1 MSTLLEEYGLIGDG
15 QTAAL
20 VSRRGAI
27 DWLCLPRFDSDACLA
42 ALLGEER
49 HGTWRIGPVA
59 EGWRT
64 TRRYL
69 PDTLILQTEF
79 ARGRNAV
86 LLTDFMPMRS
96 GSPTVVRIA
105 RGIGGQV
112 DCLFDLR
119 LRFDYGLI
127 SPWLRE
133 CADGSVQGVVGP
145 DLVTLRAS
153 VPVRVVD
160 GRIAADFTVSAGQ
173 TITFTLTHSSSAKPA
188 PAPLDPPKALAE
200 TEHFWRRWIGR
211 FDRPTN
217 WPTVT
222 RRSLITLKA
231 LVHQP
236 SGGLL
241 AAPTTSLPEAIG
253 GSLNWDYR
261 YCWLRDATFTVGALL
276 NAGYHDE
283 AIAWRDWMLRALAGQ
298 PDKLRT
304 MYRVDGGRHAEERE
318 VPWLPGYEG
327 SCPVRVGNGAA
338 NQEQTDIFGELI
350 DALHLMRQA
359 GIPNS
364 EHGVR
369 DRARAAGTTGADMAA
384 TRARLL
390 GGSGRGAPLYLRQGN
405 GLGRCR
411 PVPSRRPAARGR
423 LRCARAPSRASPA
436 DPRRSVRAWVRPCSR
451 AFRRFLRGS
460 HLDAS
465 LLLLAP
471 MGFLPV
477 NDPRMAATIEA
488 IARDLTENGLVLR
501 KPREQSPDEGAF
513 LPCTCWLADV
523 RAMQGRE
530 LEARRLLERVTGL
543 ANDVALLSEEYD
555 TARKRLCGNFPQ
567 ALSHLAV
574 LNTTLGLSG
583 PVLTARG
590 RLASVAASFFPSP
603 PALAGGEVG

>member
-1 MSTLLEEYGLIGDG
+1 MSTFLEEYGLIGDG

-20 VSRRGAI
+20 VSRQGAI

-42 ALLGEER
+42 ALLGEEQ

-79 ARGRNAV
+79 ARGRNVV

-96 GSPTVVRIA
+96 DAPTVVRIV

-112 DCLFDLR
+112 DLLFDLR

-153 VPVRVVD
+153 VPVRVAD
-160 GRIAADFTVSAGQ
+160 GRVAADFTVSAGQ
-173 TITFTLTHSSSAKPA
+173 TIAFTLTHGSSAKPA
-188 PAPLDPPKALAE
+188 PAPLDPAKALAE
-200 TEHFWRRWIGR
+200 TEHFWRQWIGR

-304 MYRVDGGRHAEERE
+304 MYRVDG
-318 VPWLPGYEG
+318 
-327 SCPVRVGNGAA
+327 
-338 NQEQTDIFGELI
+338 
-350 DALHLMRQA
+350 DAT
-359 GIPNS
+359 P
-364 EHGVR
+364 
-369 DRARAAGTTGADMAA
+369 
-384 TRARLL
+384 
-390 GGSGRGAPLYLRQGN
+390 
-405 GLGRCR
+405 
-411 PVPSRRPAARGR
+411 
-423 LRCARAPSRASPA
+423 
-436 DPRRSVRAWVRPCSR
+436 RSVRFPGCRDTRAPAPSGSATVPPTRSRPTFS
-451 AFRRFLRGS
+451 
-460 HLDAS
+460 
-465 LLLLAP
+465 
-471 MGFLPV
+471 
-477 NDPRMAATIEA
+477 
-488 IARDLTENGLVLR
+488 EN
-501 KPREQSPDEGAF
+501 
-513 LPCTCWLADV
+513 
-523 RAMQGRE
+523 
-530 LEARRLLERVTGL
+530 
-543 ANDVALLSEEYD
+543 
-555 TARKRLCGNFPQ
+555 
-567 ALSHLAV
+567 
-574 LNTTLGLSG
+574 
-583 PVLTARG
+583 
-590 RLASVAASFFPSP
+590 
-603 PALAGGEVG
+603 

>member
-1 MSTLLEEYGLIGDG
+1 MSTFLEEYGLIGDG

-79 ARGRNAV
+79 ARGRNVV

-96 GSPTVVRIA
+96 DAPTVVRIV

-112 DCLFDLR
+112 ALLFDLR

-153 VPVRVVD
+153 VPVRVAD
-160 GRIAADFTVSAGQ
+160 GRVAADFTVSAGQ
-173 TITFTLTHSSSAKPA
+173 TIAFTLTHGSSAKPA
-188 PAPLDPPKALAE
+188 PAPLDPAKALAE
-200 TEHFWRRWIGR
+200 TEHFWRQWIGR

-327 SCPVRVGNGAA
+327 SCPVRIGNSAA
-338 NQEQTDIFGELI
+338 DQKQTDIFGELI

-364 EHGVR
+364 EHGVVTEHALLER
-369 DRARAAGTTGADMAA
+369 LEQTWPQAGHGFWEDRGE
-384 TRARLL
+384 
-390 GGSGRGAPLYLRQGN
+390 
-405 GLGRCR
+405 
-411 PVPSRRPAARGR
+411 
-423 LRCARAPSRASPA
+423 
-436 DPRRSVRAWVRPCSR
+436 PRRYTYDKAIAWAGVD
-451 AFRRFLRGS
+451 RFLRGAARGGVDSAMLARLRALRQQIHDEVCERGFDRARGHFVAFYGDS

-477 NDPRMAATIEA
+477 SDPRMAATIEA
-488 IARDLTENGLVLR
+488 IARDLTEHGLVLR
-501 KPREQSPDEGAF
+501 KPREQSTDEGAF

-583 PVLTARG
+583 PVLQR
-590 RLASVAASFFPSP
+590 
-603 PALAGGEVG
+603 AGG